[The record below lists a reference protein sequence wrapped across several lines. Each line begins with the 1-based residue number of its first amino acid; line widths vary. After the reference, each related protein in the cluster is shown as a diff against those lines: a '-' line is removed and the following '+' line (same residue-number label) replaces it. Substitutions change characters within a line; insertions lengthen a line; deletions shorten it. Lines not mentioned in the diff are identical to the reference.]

1 LSVLKVLN
9 AERFKMSRLQIRKM
23 GVLSL
28 AKIYGLM
35 MLVISLIIAIP
46 YGLVIIGW
54 SIFGG
59 SMVGGNAGRL
69 MGGGGVVAGIAIM
82 IGLPIFY
89 GIFGFIFG
97 AIGALVY
104 NLFAGLV
111 GGIEIEV
118 EAIQ

>member
-1 LSVLKVLN
+1 
-9 AERFKMSRLQIRKM
+9 MSRLQIRKM

-54 SIFGG
+54 SIFAGSMIGG
-59 SMVGGNAGRL
+59 SGKAGIGI
-69 MGGGGVVAGIAIM
+69 GGGGVVVGILVM
-82 IGLPIFY
+82 IGLPIIY
-89 GIFGFIFG
+89 GIFGFIIG
-97 AIGALVY
+97 AISALVY
-104 NLFAGLV
+104 NLFAGMI